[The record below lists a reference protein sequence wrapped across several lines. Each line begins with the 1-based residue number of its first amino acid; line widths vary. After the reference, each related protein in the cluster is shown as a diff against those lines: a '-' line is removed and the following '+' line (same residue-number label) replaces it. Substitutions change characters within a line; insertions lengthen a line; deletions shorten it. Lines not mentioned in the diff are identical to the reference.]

1 MGMVLTWP
9 VGRGTCQ
16 AGSAPR
22 PAPLA
27 PVAAYVLACGL
38 GGALTGSVIA
48 QLGAMTRG
56 VLVGSRPALL
66 AAAGLTALVAVA
78 CEWRG
83 QMRPLPERRA
93 QVPRRWL
100 QWRRPALTAAAF
112 GLMIG
117 SGVLTY
123 LKHAAVYA
131 LAAMILV
138 APSVSAGA
146 LIGAIYGSSRGMT
159 VMLTWVGDRFLRR
172 RPPWPKPGSTSTAL
186 NRSLAVTALIS
197 AAIALAVTP

>member
-1 MGMVLTWP
+1 MGLVLSWP

-16 AGSAPR
+16 AGVAPR
-22 PAPLA
+22 PAPLG

-38 GGALTGSVIA
+38 GGAFTGFVIA

-56 VLVGSRPALL
+56 ALAGSRTALL
-66 AAAGLTALVAVA
+66 AAAALTGLVAVA

-83 QMRPLPERRA
+83 QVRPLPERRK

-100 QWRRPALTAAAF
+100 QWHRPALTAAAF

-117 SGVLTY
+117 SGVLTH
-123 LKHAAVYA
+123 LKHAAAYA
-131 LAAMILV
+131 LAAIILV
-138 APSVSAGA
+138 GPTVGVGA

-159 VMLTWVGDRFLRR
+159 VMLTWVGDRFLGG

-186 NRSLAVTALIS
+186 NRLLAVTALIS
-197 AAIALAVTP
+197 AATALAAAP